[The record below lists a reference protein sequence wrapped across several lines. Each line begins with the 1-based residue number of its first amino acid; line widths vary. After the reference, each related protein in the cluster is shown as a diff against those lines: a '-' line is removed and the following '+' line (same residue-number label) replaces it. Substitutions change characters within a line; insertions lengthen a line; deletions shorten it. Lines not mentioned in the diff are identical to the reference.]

1 MIHPFREGNGRVQR
15 LLFEHI
21 ALNCGYIIDWSTVST
36 EAWVTANINGVNC
49 DFKLLEEIFQSALS
63 KYK

>member
-1 MIHPFREGNGRVQR
+1 MVDKYG
-15 LLFEHI
+15 
-21 ALNCGYIIDWSTVST
+21 
-36 EAWVTANINGVNC
+36 ANINGVNC